1 MSPDAEKATKQ
12 AILDSLYHHC
22 QTRNYTS
29 LDVLFKLLTDLRH
42 VPPSN
47 SQDQLVEIIREYKIT
62 GKNLEATINSMYD
75 VLYPATDAGTSKV
88 NLWNPHEP

>member
-62 GKNLEATINSMYD
+62 GKNLEATIDALYS
-75 VLYPATDAGTSKV
+75 VLYPPVPEGSGKGYE
-88 NLWNPHEP
+88 WNPHEP